1 MQEFK
6 ALQVSEDS
14 EGKYSSVVVERSVEE
29 LPEGDTLIQVN
40 YSSLNFKDAMS
51 FSGNKAVTRQYPHTP
66 GIDAAGTVVNS
77 SDASLNAGDEV
88 LVIGYDLGM
97 NTSGGF
103 GQMIRVPSEWVVK
116 LPSGLSQKE
125 SMIIGTA
132 GFTAALCV
140 EKLLLNGAEPSQGRV
155 LVTGA
160 SGGVG
165 MIAVALLS
173 KLGFDVAAST
183 GKQEAHA
190 RLTEL
195 GASEVVDRNVLG
207 EENTRPML
215 KEDWAAAVDVVGGD
229 TLSNVIKSLSYGGSV
244 ASCGLVQSP
253 SFSTTV
259 LPFILRGVNLLGV
272 DSVQLPIETKR
283 RLWNKLGAEWRL
295 EQLENICT
303 DIGFAELD
311 ASLAQVLKGG
321 ANGRFVLDLN
331 S

>member
-1 MQEFK
+1 MQQFK

-14 EGKYSSVVVERSVEE
+14 EGKYSTKVVDRNVDE

-51 FSGNKAVTRQYPHTP
+51 FSGNKAVTREYPHTP
-66 GIDAAGTVVNS
+66 GIDAAGTIIS
-77 SDASLNAGDEV
+77 SDAADLNTGDEV

-125 SMIIGTA
+125 SMILGTA

-140 EKLLLNGAEPSQGRV
+140 EKLILNGAEPSQGKV

-165 MIAVALLS
+165 MIAVGLLS
-173 KLGFDVAAST
+173 KLGFDVVAST
-183 GKQEAHA
+183 GKQAAHET
-190 RLTEL
+190 LEKL
-195 GASEVVDRNVLG
+195 GASECIDRNTLG
-207 EENTRPML
+207 EENKRPML

-229 TLSNVIKSLSYGGSV
+229 TLSNVIKSLRYGGSV
-244 ASCGLVQSP
+244 AACGLVQSP
-253 SFSTTV
+253 SISATV

-272 DSVQLPIETKR
+272 DSVLLPIETKR
-283 RLWNKLGAEWRL
+283 ALWNKLGAQWKL
-295 EQLENICT
+295 DQLEDICT
-303 DIGFAELD
+303 DIGFDELG
-311 ASLAQVLKGG
+311 ASLAQVLGGG
-321 ANGRFVLDLN
+321 ANGRFVLDLKL
-331 S
+331 

>member
-1 MQEFK
+1 MQQFK
-6 ALQVSEDS
+6 ALQVSQDS
-14 EGKYSSVVVERSVEE
+14 EGKYSAKVVDRNVDE

-51 FSGNKAVTRQYPHTP
+51 FSGNKAVTQEYPHTP
-66 GIDAAGTVVNS
+66 GIDAAGTIIS
-77 SDASLNAGDEV
+77 SDAADLNAGDEV

-125 SMIIGTA
+125 SMILGTA

-140 EKLLLNGAEPSQGRV
+140 EKLLLNGAEPSQGKV

-173 KLGFDVAAST
+173 KLGFDVVAST
-183 GKQEAHA
+183 GKQAAHDA
-190 RLTEL
+190 LKKL
-195 GASEVVDRNVLG
+195 GAYECIDRNTLG
-207 EENTRPML
+207 EENKRPML

-229 TLSNVIKSLSYGGSV
+229 TLSNVIKSLRYGGSV
-244 ASCGLVQSP
+244 AACGLVQSA
-253 SFSTTV
+253 SITATV

-272 DSVQLPIETKR
+272 DSVLLPIETKR
-283 RLWNKLGAEWRL
+283 ALWNKLGAEWKL
-295 EQLENICT
+295 DQLEDICT
-303 DIGFAELD
+303 DIGFDELD
-311 ASLAQVLKGG
+311 ACLAQVLSGG
-321 ANGRFVLDLN
+321 ANGRFVLDLQL
-331 S
+331 